1 MKSRSYALRQS
12 LPIPVRKPKSHQ
24 PVLPRVDP
32 APETKIPAGIEISTL
47 TKHIGENVCVR
58 GWLTGKRSSGSMLF
72 LQLRD
77 GSGFLQGVLER
88 SLVGENCWAA
98 AQKLTNESSCFV
110 WGTVKST

>member
-1 MKSRSYALRQS
+1 M
-12 LPIPVRKPKSHQ
+12 
-24 PVLPRVDP
+24 
-32 APETKIPAGIEISTL
+32 L

-110 WGTVKST
+110 CGTDRADDRAPSGTELSVSDLTTIHAAENFPIGRKQHGPEFLFNLRQKP